1 MGKIKGVKRKFKD
14 ITEAEEEFSD
24 NEVPTKVRSSDEPI
38 PKKVNQF
45 NRRWKKGMLREFGC
59 PCYVEWRNV

>member
-1 MGKIKGVKRKFKD
+1 MRKVKGVKRKSKD
-14 ITEAEEEFSD
+14 IREAEEEISD

-45 NRRWKKGMLREFGC
+45 NRR
-59 PCYVEWRNV
+59 